1 MSVTLTTGRLILRQ
15 PAERDVPACAA
26 FWAPDR
32 SHMMGGPWTEAEH
45 RREFDDLYA
54 QWDKHGFSLFI
65 VTLTGS
71 DTAIGL
77 IGPFYPDTHPEP
89 ELGWSLWDL
98 ALEGRGFA
106 FEAACAARD
115 WFFANTT
122 HRTAVSY
129 TSPEN
134 HRSHR
139 LCERMGAVLAAAA
152 ACPYPPPNRIYRHI
166 TAGGSA

>member
-1 MSVTLTTGRLILRQ
+1 M
-15 PAERDVPACAA
+15 
-26 FWAPDR
+26 
-32 SHMMGGPWTEAEH
+32 
-45 RREFDDLYA
+45 
-54 QWDKHGFSLFI
+54 
-65 VTLTGS
+65 TLTGS

-139 LCERMGAVLAAAA
+139 LCERMGAVLAAKMAVEDSGGAPTLAKIRARVSPGWQRAA
-152 ACPYPPPNRIYRHI
+152 ALAAPLLIIVAWWLALREAIGRLGN
-166 TAGGSA
+166 